1 MMIVLLMGGTVT
13 KTDSGNGCGTDWPL
27 CHGELIPTNPSVET
41 MIEYSHRAVT
51 GVVGLLIIALCLW
64 TLVAFKDR
72 LDIKIF
78 AFLAFIFML
87 IQSIVGAGAVVWQQ
101 SDLVMALHFGI
112 SLISFASLLI
122 LTILIMERP
131 GQEFRESVPAFLRKL
146 LYGLLVYT
154 LVVVYTGAFV
164 RHVGAT
170 YACVGWPVCSQPTM
184 TFEAWVQMIH
194 RILAGLLFFYT
205 LFVHYTAI
213 RLKHRTSRT
222 GMLFATFLH
231 LVSGRNWCLDRAR
244 RTCDVC
250 AFIACVPDHLL
261 FRSHFV
267 SRLPCVPDTKKGFST
282 AMIKPSTKKGKRI
295 FQLSASL
302 FL

>member
-1 MMIVLLMGGTVT
+1 MNRKLSMFSAFVTFTMMIVLLMGGTVT
-13 KTDSGNGCGTDWPL
+13 KTDSGDGCGTDWPL

-72 LDIKIF
+72 LDTKIF

-87 IQSIVGAGAVVWQQ
+87 IQSLVGAGAVVWQQ

-112 SLISFASLLI
+112 SLISFAALLI

-131 GQEFRESVPAFLRKL
+131 GQEFRESVPAFLRKI

-154 LVVVYTGAFV
+154 LIVVYTGAYV

-170 YACVGWPVCSQPTM
+170 YACVGWPVCSQPSM

-194 RILAGLLFFYT
+194 RIMAGLLFLYT
-205 LFVHYTAI
+205 LFVHITAI
-213 RLKHRTSRT
+213 RLKHRTT
-222 GMLFATFLH
+222 TIGMAFATFFISCQVATGAWIVLGGHATYVPLLH
-231 LVSGRNWCLDRAR
+231 AFLITCYFGVLSYLTYHAF
-244 RTCDVC
+244 RTRK
-250 AFIACVPDHLL
+250 AN
-261 FRSHFV
+261 
-267 SRLPCVPDTKKGFST
+267 SRL
-282 AMIKPSTKKGKRI
+282 
-295 FQLSASL
+295 Q
-302 FL
+302 